1 MAGVVFDM
9 VGKTFDDV
17 VAVDDL
23 SLEIHDEE
31 FLVLLGP
38 SGCGKST
45 ALRMIAGLQEP
56 TTGTIRIGD
65 DVVNGVDPKVRDVS
79 MVFQSYALYPHLTAA
94 RNIAFPLKPRGVPKD
109 ERKALVDD
117 AAEMLGLT
125 QLLGRKP
132 GQLSGGQ
139 RQRVALARAI
149 VRQPR
154 VFLMDE
160 PLSNLDAKMRIET
173 RSELVDLHKR
183 LRTTF
188 VYVTHDQVEA
198 MTMAD
203 RVAILDQGRLQQ
215 VGPPQEVYDRP
226 ANLFVASFIGSPPM
240 NTVPAVV
247 MKGSAAGKLEIGGYE
262 VDIGDRLAGYGA
274 DAVVVGVRPE
284 HLRFVSDA
292 EDGVGAQVDLVESLG
307 HEIQVSGSIGESKR
321 LIVRLDADDVP
332 PAVGDT
338 VRIAADLERIHLFDP
353 GSTERID

>member
-1 MAGVVFDM
+1 MAAVAFEAVT
-9 VGKTFDDV
+9 KSFDDLR
-17 VAVDDL
+17 AVDDL
-23 SLEIHDEE
+23 TLAIHDEE

-56 TTGTIRIGD
+56 ESGIIRIGGEI
-65 DVVNGVDPKVRDVS
+65 VNGIEPKVRDVS
-79 MVFQSYALYPHLTAA
+79 MVFQSYALYPHINVAK
-94 RNIAFPLKPRGVPKD
+94 NIAFPLKPRGVS
-109 ERKALVDD
+109 KADRQTMVEN
-117 AAEMLGLT
+117 AAAMLGLT
-125 QLLGRKP
+125 EFLDRKP

-149 VRQPR
+149 VREPR

-173 RSELVDLHKR
+173 RSELVNLHDR
-183 LRTTF
+183 VRTTF

-240 NTVPAVV
+240 NTIEATV
-247 MKGSAAGKLEIGGYE
+247 MKGSAAGKLDIAGYE
-262 VDIGDRLAGYGA
+262 VDIGDRLAGYA
-274 DAVVVGVRPE
+274 NDSVVVGVRPE
-284 HLRFVSDA
+284 HLRFVGLD
-292 EDGVGAQVDLVESLG
+292 EDGVGAEVDLVESLG
-307 HEIQVSGSIGESKR
+307 SEIHVGSSMGGEQR
-321 LIVRLDADDVP
+321 LIVRLD
-332 PAVGDT
+332 GDAAHPT
-338 VRIAADLERIHLFDP
+338 LGDNVKVAADLDRVLLFDP
-353 GSTERID
+353 GTTARID